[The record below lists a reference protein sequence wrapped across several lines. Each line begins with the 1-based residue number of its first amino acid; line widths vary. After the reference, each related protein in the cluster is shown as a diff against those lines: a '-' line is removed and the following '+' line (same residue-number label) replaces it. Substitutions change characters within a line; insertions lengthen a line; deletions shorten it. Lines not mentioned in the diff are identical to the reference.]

1 MHFDSYCKYASKL
14 YQQVYCEEEEEDQT
28 SDEICDEHCHQKE
41 PAYSLPSSGGLG
53 PTAFTLATVI
63 IGALMVL
70 IIFCIGLML
79 YELFK
84 LRKNRTGNT
93 QQVESSNVARQM
105 QIHRHGRR
113 TIQDGPLPYQSDI
126 YPPNYVDLCLDDL
139 DLPNYDQATTSE
151 EQALNLNLPPNYTD
165 SILTGNSSNPIGEQV
180 VDLPPPSF
188 ASIFTETEIN
198 SELPQKEEGNSS
210 NPDYLV
216 NLTPPIE
223 TTSVLTETEIN
234 CDMRQNEENS
244 SNHECEQVVNLT
256 PSYTA
261 SILPETESNSDM
273 RQNEENSSNPTDE
286 LVIDLNLPPSDT
298 NTSILTES
306 ISRTSLLPIFDG
318 SILTETEIDSGVQQ
332 NGENSSNSKDELVI
346 NLNLPPSDT
355 VASISTSSLNLL
367 PTFSGSILTSASN
380 LQAEINSEA
389 EQKEENSSNPKTKTR
404 QIPRTKK

>member
-1 MHFDSYCKYASKL
+1 
-14 YQQVYCEEEEEDQT
+14 
-28 SDEICDEHCHQKE
+28 
-41 PAYSLPSSGGLG
+41 
-53 PTAFTLATVI
+53 
-63 IGALMVL
+63 
-70 IIFCIGLML
+70 
-79 YELFK
+79 
-84 LRKNRTGNT
+84 
-93 QQVESSNVARQM
+93 M

-151 EQALNLNLPPNYTD
+151 GQGEQVLNLNFPPNYTD
-165 SILTGNSSNPIGEQV
+165 SILTGNSSNPNGEQV

-198 SELPQKEEGNSS
+198 SEVPQKEEGNSS

-216 NLTPPIE
+216 NLTPPFE
-223 TTSVLTETEIN
+223 TTSILTETEIN
-234 CDMRQNEENS
+234 CDMRQNEEYS
-244 SNHECEQVVNLT
+244 PNHEGEQAVNLT
-256 PSYTA
+256 RSYTA

-273 RQNEENSSNPTDE
+273 RQNEENSSNPMDEQIIGLNSSNSISTSSLNLLPTINRSILPETEINSAAQQNEEKSLNPTDE

-298 NTSILTES
+298 NTSVLTES

-332 NGENSSNSKDELVI
+332 NVENSSNSKDELVI

>member
-1 MHFDSYCKYASKL
+1 
-14 YQQVYCEEEEEDQT
+14 
-28 SDEICDEHCHQKE
+28 
-41 PAYSLPSSGGLG
+41 
-53 PTAFTLATVI
+53 
-63 IGALMVL
+63 
-70 IIFCIGLML
+70 
-79 YELFK
+79 
-84 LRKNRTGNT
+84 
-93 QQVESSNVARQM
+93 M

-151 EQALNLNLPPNYTD
+151 EQVLNLNLPPNYTD
-165 SILTGNSSNPIGEQV
+165 SILTGNSSNPNGEQV

-198 SELPQKEEGNSS
+198 SEVPQKEEGNSS

-216 NLTPPIE
+216 NLTPPCE
-223 TTSVLTETEIN
+223 TASILTETEIN

-244 SNHECEQVVNLT
+244 SNHEGEQVVNLT

-273 RQNEENSSNPTDE
+273 QQNEENSSNPMDEQIIGLNLPPSSNSISTTSLNLLPTFNGSILPETEINSVAQQNEENSSNPTDE

-298 NTSILTES
+298 NTSILTET

-318 SILTETEIDSGVQQ
+318 SILTETEIDSGVQP
-332 NGENSSNSKDELVI
+332 NGENSSNSKDALVI